1 MNKKALKILEF
12 DRIRDRLVGHASS
25 NLGKKLARELEPI
38 TDKDTIVGN
47 LKESE
52 EALSLIYALGRPPIY
67 EIQDFRLLLRH
78 VEKGGSLD
86 NRELLDAGVLL
97 RSVQDTKKYFNEN
110 EDNLEK
116 YPIIGEVISL
126 LKPYP
131 NIEREIS
138 NAIISDTEISDNAS
152 SELKRIRRE
161 IISKT
166 DSIRVK
172 LNQILKSQSSQ
183 KLLQDSYVTVR
194 DGRYVIPVKSENKS
208 SVKGIVHDQSS
219 SGQTVFIEPISVVE
233 INNDIKTLQ
242 IKEADEIKR
251 ILKELSNLLLNV
263 QKDIIS
269 NQKNMAQLDF
279 VFAKGSLGIDI
290 NGIKPEV
297 NDIGVVDMKSAR
309 HPLLNPKTVV
319 PIDFHIGEEYNTL
332 VITGPNTGGKTVTL
346 KTLGLLTIM
355 TQSGLL
361 IPCKEDT
368 KMAIFNEVYSDIGD
382 EQSIEQSLSTFS
394 SHMTNIVDILQNV
407 DENSLVLFDELGA
420 GTDPTEGAALA
431 ISILSR
437 LLRRNI
443 RTVATTHYSQLKL
456 FALNTPGVKNGSV
469 EFDVK
474 TLSPTFKLTIG
485 IPGKSNAFEISRR
498 LGLSEN
504 IITDAKRFIP
514 EEEQSFEDI
523 LNQIDTDRK
532 EIEESKKRQ
541 VKLEEEVSNL
551 KKRLDFEIEKSKQER
566 ENIIEEAEREAYEI
580 LRNAKE
586 DSAELLK
593 ELKFLSNSRN
603 ENVASKAVDIEN
615 RFNKRLGSKSE
626 NESILKVNKKSN
638 KEDIKLGDSVE
649 ILGIGEVGEVVTE
662 PNRKGEVQVQVGIM
676 KINAN
681 IKNLKLVESEEEKNA
696 NYSIKS
702 IIQSKAGSN
711 VKRELDLRGKN
722 IEEAIY
728 EIDKFLDDAYIVGVK
743 ELSIIHGK
751 GTGVLR
757 KGVQEYLRTHRLIK
771 KYRDGEFNKGGHGVT
786 IVELK

>member
-615 RFNKRLGSKSE
+615 R
-626 NESILKVNKKSN
+626 
-638 KEDIKLGDSVE
+638 
-649 ILGIGEVGEVVTE
+649 
-662 PNRKGEVQVQVGIM
+662 
-676 KINAN
+676 
-681 IKNLKLVESEEEKNA
+681 
-696 NYSIKS
+696 

>member
-12 DRIRDRLVGHASS
+12 NRIKDRLVGHTSS
-25 NLGKKLARELEPI
+25 NLGRRLAMELEPI
-38 TDKDTIVGN
+38 NDIKTITHK

-86 NRELLDAGVLL
+86 NRELLDAATLL
-97 RSVQDTKKYFNEN
+97 RSVQDTKKYFNDNEEN
-110 EDNLEK
+110 IEKFPIVGNL
-116 YPIIGEVISL
+116 ISL

-131 NIEREIS
+131 NIERQIS
-138 NAIISDTEISDNAS
+138 NAIISETEISDNAS

-219 SGQTVFIEPISVVE
+219 SGQTVFIEPIAVVE
-233 INNDIKTLQ
+233 INNDIRTLQ
-242 IKEADEIKR
+242 LEEADEIKK

-263 QKDIIS
+263 HEDIIH
-269 NQKNMAQLDF
+269 NQNNMAQLDF
-279 VFAKGSLGIDI
+279 IFAKGSLGIDL
-290 NGIKPEV
+290 NGIRPEV
-297 NDIGVVDMKSAR
+297 NTLGIVDMKSAR
-309 HPLLNPKTVV
+309 HPLLDPEKVV
-319 PIDFHIGEEYNTL
+319 PIDLNLGDDYNTL

-361 IPCKEDT
+361 IPCKQDT
-368 KMAIFNEVYSDIGD
+368 KIAVFDEVYSDIGD

-394 SHMTNIVDILQNV
+394 SHMTNIVDILKNV
-407 DENSLVLFDELGA
+407 KQNSLVLFDELGA

-437 LLRRNI
+437 LLKRNI

-498 LGLSEN
+498 LGLSES
-504 IITDAKRFIP
+504 IISDAKKIIP
-514 EEEQSFEDI
+514 KEEQSFEDI

-532 EIEESKKRQ
+532 EIEESKQRQ
-541 VKLEEEVSNL
+541 ILLEQEVSNL
-551 KKRLDFEIEKSKQER
+551 KRRLDSEIEKSKNER
-566 ENIIEEAEREAYEI
+566 ANIIEQAQSEAYEI
-580 LRNAKE
+580 IRSAKE
-586 DSAELLK
+586 ESSQLLK
-593 ELKFLSNSRN
+593 ELKFLSNSN
-603 ENVASKAVDIEN
+603 KDNIASQAVDIEN
-615 RFNKRLGSKSE
+615 RFNKHLDKKSE
-626 NESILKVNKKSN
+626 NKSILKVNKKSG
-638 KEDIKLGDSVE
+638 KEDIKLGDNVE
-649 ILGIGEVGEVVTE
+649 ILGMGEVGEVVTN
-662 PNRKGEVQVQVGIM
+662 PDRKGEVQVQVGIM
-676 KINAN
+676 KVNAN
-681 IKNLKLVESEEEKNA
+681 IKNLKLVESEEEKKA

-702 IIQSKAGSN
+702 IIQSKSGSN

-722 IEEAIY
+722 IEESIY
-728 EIDKFLDDAYIVGVK
+728 EIDKFLDDAYIVGIK

-771 KYRDGEFNKGGHGVT
+771 KFRDGEFNEGGLGVT
-786 IVELK
+786 VVELK